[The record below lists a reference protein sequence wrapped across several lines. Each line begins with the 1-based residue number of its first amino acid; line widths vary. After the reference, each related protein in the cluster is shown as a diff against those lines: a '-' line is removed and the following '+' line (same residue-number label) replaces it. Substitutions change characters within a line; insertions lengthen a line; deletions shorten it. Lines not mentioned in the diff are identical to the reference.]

1 MARFPYHKSK
11 VSALGR
17 LLAKAAIDPTFKAEL
32 IENPKKVLR
41 NAALP
46 DVTLQLF
53 NFKVVDGAQ
62 NTPVITL
69 PYRLNDKKVAECDPD
84 YLTKVARLLPTA
96 TYHS

>member
-17 LLAKAAIDPTFKAEL
+17 LLAKAAIDPVFKAEL
-32 IENPKKVLR
+32 TKNPQTVLKY
-41 NAALP
+41 AALP

-69 PYRLNDKKVAECDPD
+69 PYRLNDKKVAACDPE
-84 YLTKVARLLPTA
+84 YLAKVARLLPTA
-96 TYHS
+96 NHS